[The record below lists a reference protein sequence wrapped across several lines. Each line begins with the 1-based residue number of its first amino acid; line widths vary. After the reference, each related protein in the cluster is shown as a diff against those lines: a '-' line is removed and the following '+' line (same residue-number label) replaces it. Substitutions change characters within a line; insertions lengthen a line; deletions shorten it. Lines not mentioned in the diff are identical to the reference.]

1 MFTPLEGTIVGLCL
15 EGFFYGKLS
24 ILLLVPLLKKM
35 SDYSLIG
42 IYSGMFIMYL
52 QCTLALKISK
62 ETNIVLCA
70 LCLLY
75 ALSTI
80 IFLADFV
87 YLLLDVSN
95 NNSICKINQL
105 FIQLYSS
112 LLLSAHHCG
121 LLVD

>member
-1 MFTPLEGTIVGLCL
+1 
-15 EGFFYGKLS
+15 
-24 ILLLVPLLKKM
+24 M

-95 NNSICKINQL
+95 NSICKNNQL
-105 FIQLYSS
+105 FITCTALYYYRPTIV
-112 LLLSAHHCG
+112 A
-121 LLVD
+121 